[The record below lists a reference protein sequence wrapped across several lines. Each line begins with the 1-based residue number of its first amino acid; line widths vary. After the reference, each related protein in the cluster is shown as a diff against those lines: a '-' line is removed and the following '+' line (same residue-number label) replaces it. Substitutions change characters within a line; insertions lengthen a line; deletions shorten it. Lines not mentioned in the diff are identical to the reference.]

1 MLVVA
6 AAAETLL
13 ATSQGRNETH
23 LSVMRKIVIGA
34 VIVGVALA
42 GVLYYKS
49 SRSGS
54 ATEAAGSG
62 AEGGGVA
69 GRRGGGGGDFGG
81 GGRGGFPG
89 GGGGFRGGGGNF
101 GGRGPMVVEL
111 AAARRASMNQEV
123 RVVGNLIGEAT
134 VAVAPRTAG
143 RLQDVFVRLGDRVA
157 RGQRIAK
164 IEDFEIVEQVKQ
176 AEAAQEVA
184 AATIRQREA
193 DLQLAL
199 TNVER
204 SRNLFQRQLLPKQTL
219 DDNEARYQAAVAQID
234 LAKAQSMQSRA
245 RLDELRIN
253 LANTVIS
260 SPVNGF
266 VARRAVDPGAFV
278 SQNAPVVDVVD
289 ISSVRLV
296 VNVVER
302 DLKELKSGGA
312 AKVEVDAFPGETFK
326 GRIARVAPVLD
337 PATRTAPIEIEI
349 PNPDFRLKPG
359 MYARVGITTDIKK
372 DTLVVPVDAVADLGG
387 RRGVFQHLNG
397 VAIFRAIEVGTEGNE
412 FIEVIGGLTEG
423 DQVITTGARA
433 LRDGDRV
440 QLSGGETGRRGNG
453 GRGRG
458 DGATPTAREGGAGDG
473 GQGARQ
479 NVAPAAAGGG
489 QSGAPSAN
497 RSGGDGS
504 GRRVGGDSTG
514 RRSGGDGSGRY
525 GDGSGR
531 RFGGDGTRPPGSQRQ
546 SNGGSS
552 Q

>member
-1 MLVVA
+1 
-6 AAAETLL
+6 
-13 ATSQGRNETH
+13 
-23 LSVMRKIVIGA
+23 MRKIVIGA

-42 GVLYYKS
+42 GVLYYRS
-49 SRSGS
+49 SRSES
-54 ATEAAGSG
+54 ATEAAGPG
-62 AEGGGVA
+62 AEGG
-69 GRRGGGGGDFGG
+69 GRRGGGGGRGDFGG
-81 GGRGGFPG
+81 GGGGFGGGGFPG
-89 GGGGFRGGGGNF
+89 GGGGFRGGGG
-101 GGRGPMVVEL
+101 GRGPMVVEL
-111 AAARRASMNQEV
+111 AAAKRASMSQEV

-176 AEAAQEVA
+176 QEAAQEVA

-193 DLQLAL
+193 DLKLAE

-234 LAKAQSMQSRA
+234 LARAQSTQSKA

-253 LANTVIS
+253 LANTVIV

-266 VARRAVDPGAFV
+266 VAKRTVDPGAFV

-289 ISSVRLV
+289 ISRVRLV

-302 DLKELKSGGA
+302 DLKELQAGA
-312 AKVEVDAFPGETFK
+312 GAKVEVDAFPGETFQ

-349 PNPDFRLKPG
+349 ANADFRLKPG
-359 MYARVGITTDIKK
+359 MYARVGITTAVKRE
-372 DTLVVPVDAVADLGG
+372 TLVVPLNAVADLGG
-387 RRGVFQHLNG
+387 RRGVFQHVNG
-397 VAIFRAIEVGTEGNE
+397 VAIFRTLDLGTENE
-412 FIEVIGGLTEG
+412 DVVEVLGGLAEG

-433 LRDGDRV
+433 LRDGDRI
-440 QLSGGETGRRGNG
+440 QLSGAGSTDAGSRG
-453 GRGRG
+453 GRGRS
-458 DGATPTAREGGAGDG
+458 DGATPTASEGGVPSG
-473 GQGARQ
+473 RS
-479 NVAPAAAGGG
+479 AGGATPLSSEG
-489 QSGAPSAN
+489 SA
-497 RSGGDGS
+497 RA
-504 GRRVGGDSTG
+504 GRNSG
-514 RRSGGDGSGRY
+514 RRSG

-531 RFGGDGTRPPGSQRQ
+531 RFGGDGSGRSGDAQRPPAGQRPG
-546 SNGGSS
+546 NGGSS

>member
-1 MLVVA
+1 
-6 AAAETLL
+6 
-13 ATSQGRNETH
+13 
-23 LSVMRKIVIGA
+23 MRKIVIGA

-42 GVLYYKS
+42 GVLYYRS
-49 SRSGS
+49 SRSDS
-54 ATEAAGSG
+54 ATEAAGPG
-62 AEGGGVA
+62 AEGGG
-69 GRRGGGGGDFGG
+69 RRGGGAGNFGG
-81 GGRGGFPG
+81 GGGFPG
-89 GGGGFRGGGGNF
+89 GGGGFRGGGAG

-111 AAARRASMNQEV
+111 ANARRASMNQEV

-143 RLQDVFVRLGDRVA
+143 RVQDVFVRLGDRVT

-234 LAKAQSMQSRA
+234 LAKAQSTQSRA

-253 LANTVIS
+253 LANTVIV

-266 VARRAVDPGAFV
+266 VAKRGVDPGAFV

-289 ISSVRLV
+289 ISRVRLV

-302 DLKELKSGGA
+302 DLKELKAGDG
-312 AKVEVDAFPGETFK
+312 AKVEVDAFPGETFQ

-337 PATRTAPIEIEI
+337 PATRTAPIEIEV
-349 PNPDFRLKPG
+349 PNTDFRLKPG
-359 MYARVGITTDIKK
+359 MYARAGITTPVKK
-372 DTLVVPVDAVADLGG
+372 DTLVVPLDAVADLGG

-397 VAIFRAIEVGTEGNE
+397 VAIFRTVEIGTEGE
-412 FIEVIGGLTEG
+412 QFVEVLGGLSEG

-433 LRDGDRV
+433 LRDGDRI
-440 QLSGGETGRRGNG
+440 QLAGGGDGRRGNG

-458 DGATPTAREGGAGDG
+458 DGTTPTARDG
-473 GQGARQ
+473 GRSGQGSASPATDGARQ
-479 NVAPAAAGGG
+479 NAAPTTQGGRQG
-489 QSGAPSAN
+489 SEPS
-497 RSGGDGS
+497 
-504 GRRVGGDSTG
+504 G
-514 RRSGGDGSGRY
+514 RRSGGDASGRRSGGDSSGRY

-531 RFGGDGTRPPGSQRQ
+531 RSGGDGTQRPSSQRPG
-546 SNGGSS
+546 NGGSS

>member
-1 MLVVA
+1 
-6 AAAETLL
+6 
-13 ATSQGRNETH
+13 
-23 LSVMRKIVIGA
+23 
-34 VIVGVALA
+34 
-42 GVLYYKS
+42 
-49 SRSGS
+49 
-54 ATEAAGSG
+54 
-62 AEGGGVA
+62 
-69 GRRGGGGGDFGG
+69 
-81 GGRGGFPG
+81 
-89 GGGGFRGGGGNF
+89 
-101 GGRGPMVVEL
+101 
-111 AAARRASMNQEV
+111 
-123 RVVGNLIGEAT
+123 
-134 VAVAPRTAG
+134 
-143 RLQDVFVRLGDRVA
+143 LQDVFVRLGDRVN

-234 LAKAQSMQSRA
+234 LAKAQSTQSKA
-245 RLDELRIN
+245 RLDELRIT
-253 LANTVIS
+253 LANTVIV

-266 VARRAVDPGAFV
+266 VSKRTVDPGAFV

-289 ISSVRLV
+289 ISRVRLV

-302 DLKELKSGGA
+302 DLKELSSGA
-312 AKVEVDAFPGETFK
+312 RAKVEVDAYPGETFQ

-359 MYARVGITTDIKK
+359 MYARVGISTELKK
-372 DTLVVPVDAVADLGG
+372 DALVVPVNAVADLGG
-387 RRGVFQHLNG
+387 RRGVFQHVNG
-397 VAIFRAIEVGTEGNE
+397 VAVFRTIELGTETAE
-412 FIEVIGGLTEG
+412 LVEVLGGLTEG

-433 LRDGDRV
+433 LRDGDRI
-440 QLSGGETGRRGNG
+440 QLAGGAEGGRRG
-453 GRGRG
+453 GRSG
-458 DGATPTAREGGAGDG
+458 DGAGPAAQGGREGGSRDGGSRTNTAPSAEGREGGAS
-473 GQGARQ
+473 
-479 NVAPAAAGGG
+479 
-489 QSGAPSAN
+489 SGR

-504 GRRVGGDSTG
+504 GRRI
-514 RRSGGDGSGRY
+514 GGDGSGRY

-531 RFGGDGTRPPGSQRQ
+531 RSGGDGSQRPPSQRPG
-546 SNGGSS
+546 NGGSS

>member
-1 MLVVA
+1 
-6 AAAETLL
+6 
-13 ATSQGRNETH
+13 
-23 LSVMRKIVIGA
+23 MRKIVIGA

-42 GVLYYKS
+42 GVLYYRS

-54 ATEAAGSG
+54 ATEAAGPG

-69 GRRGGGGGDFGG
+69 GRGGGDFGG
-81 GGRGGFPG
+81 GGRGGF
-89 GGGGFRGGGGNF
+89 GGGGFRGGGNF
-101 GGRGPMVVEL
+101 GGRGPLVVEL
-111 AAARRASMNQEV
+111 AAARKATMNQEV

-143 RLQDVFVRLGDRVA
+143 RVQDVFVRLGDRVT
-157 RGQRIAK
+157 RGQRVAK

-234 LAKAQSMQSRA
+234 LAKAQSTQSRA

-253 LANTVIS
+253 LANTVIV

-266 VARRAVDPGAFV
+266 VAKRSVDPGAFV
-278 SQNAPVVDVVD
+278 SQNVPVVDVVD

-302 DLKELKSGGA
+302 DLKELRAGA
-312 AKVEVDAFPGETFK
+312 QAKVEVDAFPGEMFQ

-349 PNPDFRLKPG
+349 PNSDFRLKPG
-359 MYARVGITTDIKK
+359 MYARVGITTATKK
-372 DTLVVPVDAVADLGG
+372 ETLVVPVDAIADLGG

-397 VAIFRAIEVGTEGNE
+397 VAIFRSVEVGTEGE
-412 FIEVIGGLTEG
+412 ELIEVVGGLSEG

-440 QLSGGETGRRGNG
+440 QLSGGRGNG
-453 GRGRG
+453 GRGA
-458 DGATPTAREGGAGDG
+458 GATPTAREGAAAGQGAAPAE
-473 GQGARQ
+473 GARQ
-479 NVAPAAAGGG
+479 NAAPGTPGARRGGGDAAGSG
-489 QSGAPSAN
+489 Q
-497 RSGGDGS
+497 
-504 GRRVGGDSTG
+504 RVGGDSSG

-531 RFGGDGTRPPGSQRQ
+531 RFGGDGTQRPPSGQRQ
-546 SNGGSS
+546 GNGGSS

>member
-1 MLVVA
+1 
-6 AAAETLL
+6 
-13 ATSQGRNETH
+13 
-23 LSVMRKIVIGA
+23 MRKLVIGA

-42 GVLYYKS
+42 GVLYYRS
-49 SRSGS
+49 SRSS
-54 ATEAAGSG
+54 ATEATGPG
-62 AEGGGVA
+62 AEGGAVA

-81 GGRGGFPG
+81 GGGRGGF
-89 GGGGFRGGGGNF
+89 GGGGFRGGGGF
-101 GGRGPMVVEL
+101 GGRGTMVVEL
-111 AAARRASMNQEV
+111 AAARKATMNQEV

-143 RLQDVFVRLGDRVA
+143 RLQDVFVRLGDRVT

-234 LAKAQSMQSRA
+234 LAKAQSMQSKA

-253 LANTVIS
+253 LANTVIV

-266 VARRAVDPGAFV
+266 VAKRSVDPGAFV
-278 SQNAPVVDVVD
+278 SQNSPMVDVVD
-289 ISSVRLV
+289 ISRVRLV

-302 DLKELKSGGA
+302 DLKELQAGA
-312 AKVEVDAFPGETFK
+312 GAKVEVDAFPGEMFQ

-349 PNPDFRLKPG
+349 PNADFRLKPG
-359 MYARVGITTDIKK
+359 MYARVGITTGSKK
-372 DTLVVPVDAVADLGG
+372 ETLVVPVDAVADLGG

-397 VAIFRAIEVGTEGNE
+397 IAIFRTVEIGTEGE
-412 FIEVIGGLTEG
+412 QLIEIVGGLTEG

-440 QLSGGETGRRGNG
+440 QLSGAEGGRRGDG

-458 DGATPTAREGGAGDG
+458 DGATPTAQGGPQGGQQRGAPGGGSRSGGA
-473 GQGARQ
+473 
-479 NVAPAAAGGG
+479 
-489 QSGAPSAN
+489 SGAPAGRQGGEASGQPYRGDGSGRRSGGEGTGQ

-504 GRRVGGDSTG
+504 GGYGDGSG
-514 RRSGGDGSGRY
+514 RRSGGDG
-525 GDGSGR
+525 
-531 RFGGDGTRPPGSQRQ
+531 TQRPPSGQRQ
-546 SNGGSS
+546 GNSGSS

>member
-1 MLVVA
+1 M
-6 AAAETLL
+6 
-13 ATSQGRNETH
+13 Q
-23 LSVMRKIVIGA
+23 KIVIGA

-42 GVLYYKS
+42 GVLSYRS
-49 SRSGS
+49 SRSNS
-54 ATEAAGSG
+54 ATEAAAPG
-62 AEGGGVA
+62 AEG
-69 GRRGGGGGDFGG
+69 GG
-81 GGRGGFPG
+81 GGRGGGRGDFGGGFG
-89 GGGGFRGGGGNF
+89 GGGGFRGGGG
-101 GGRGPMVVEL
+101 GRGPMVVEL
-111 AAARRASMNQEV
+111 SAARRAVMNQEV

-134 VAVAPRTAG
+134 VSVAPRTAG
-143 RLQDVFVRLGDRVA
+143 RVQDVFVRLGDRVN
-157 RGQRIAK
+157 RGQRVAK

-234 LAKAQSMQSRA
+234 LAKAQSTQSKA

-253 LANTVIS
+253 LANTVIV

-266 VARRAVDPGAFV
+266 VAKRSVDPGAFV

-289 ISSVRLV
+289 ISRVRLV

-302 DLKELKSGGA
+302 DLKELQTGDV
-312 AKVEVDAFPGETFK
+312 AKVEVDAYPGEMFQ
-326 GRIARVAPVLD
+326 GRIARLAPVLD

-349 PNPDFRLKPG
+349 PNPDVRLKPG
-359 MYARVGITTDIKK
+359 MYARVGITTDTKK
-372 DTLVVPVDAVADLGG
+372 ESLVVPVNAVADLGG
-387 RRGVFQHLNG
+387 RRGVFQHVNG
-397 VAIFRAIEVGTEGNE
+397 VAIFRTVELGTEVDEIIEVL
-412 FIEVIGGLTEG
+412 GGLAEG

-433 LRDGDRV
+433 LRDGDRI
-440 QLSGGETGRRGNG
+440 QRSGSAEGGRRG
-453 GRGRG
+453 GR
-458 DGATPTAREGGAGDG
+458 DGASPTARDGGAREGSGARSGSAARGGGGAG
-473 GQGARQ
+473 A
-479 NVAPAAAGGG
+479 NT
-489 QSGAPSAN
+489 SPSAQGREGGERSGR

-504 GRRVGGDSTG
+504 G

-525 GDGSGR
+525 G
-531 RFGGDGTRPPGSQRQ
+531 QRQ
-546 SNGGSS
+546 GNGGSS

>member
-1 MLVVA
+1 
-6 AAAETLL
+6 
-13 ATSQGRNETH
+13 
-23 LSVMRKIVIGA
+23 MRKIVIGA
-34 VIVGVALA
+34 VIAGVALA
-42 GVLYYKS
+42 GVLYYRS

-54 ATEAAGSG
+54 PTAAAGPG
-62 AEGGGVA
+62 AEGGGGFA

-81 GGRGGFPG
+81 GGFGG
-89 GGGGFRGGGGNF
+89 GGGGFRGGSGGF

-111 AAARRASMNQEV
+111 ASARRASMNQEV

-134 VAVAPRTAG
+134 VAVAPRTGG
-143 RLQDVFVRLGDRVA
+143 RLQDVFVRLGDRVS

-234 LAKAQSMQSRA
+234 LAKAQSMQSKA

-253 LANTVIS
+253 LANTVIV

-266 VARRAVDPGAFV
+266 VAKRSVDPGAFV
-278 SQNAPVVDVVD
+278 SQNSPMVDVVD
-289 ISSVRLV
+289 ISRVRLV

-302 DLKELKSGGA
+302 DLKELHTGAA
-312 AKVEVDAFPGETFK
+312 AKVEVDAFPGETFQ

-349 PNPDFRLKPG
+349 PNADFRLKPG
-359 MYARVGITTDIKK
+359 MYARVGITTATKK
-372 DTLVVPVDAVADLGG
+372 DSLVVPVDAVADLGG

-397 VAIFRAIEVGTEGNE
+397 LAIFRTVELGTEGEE
-412 FIEVIGGLTEG
+412 FIEVVGGLAEG

-440 QLSGGETGRRGNG
+440 QLAGGEGRGNG

-458 DGATPTAREGGAGDG
+458 DGTTPTAREGGARDGDG
-473 GQGARQ
+473 RSNATPGATAGRQGTEASGQ
-479 NVAPAAAGGG
+479 
-489 QSGAPSAN
+489 

-504 GRRVGGDSTG
+504 GRRYGGDASG

-525 GDGSGR
+525 GNGSGR
-531 RFGGDGTRPPGSQRQ
+531 RSGGDGTQRPPSGQRPG
-546 SNGGSS
+546 NGGSS

>member
-1 MLVVA
+1 
-6 AAAETLL
+6 
-13 ATSQGRNETH
+13 
-23 LSVMRKIVIGA
+23 MRKIVIGA

-54 ATEAAGSG
+54 ATEAAGPG
-62 AEGGGVA
+62 AEGGVA

-81 GGRGGFPG
+81 GGRGGFGG

-101 GGRGPMVVEL
+101 GGGRGPMVVEL
-111 AAARRASMNQEV
+111 AAARMATMSQEV

-143 RLQDVFVRLGDRVA
+143 RLQDVFVRLGDRVS

-234 LAKAQSMQSRA
+234 LAKAQSMQSKA

-253 LANTVIS
+253 LANTVIV

-266 VARRAVDPGAFV
+266 VAKRSVDPGAFV
-278 SQNAPVVDVVD
+278 SQNAPIVDVVD
-289 ISSVRLV
+289 ISRVRLV

-302 DLKELKSGGA
+302 DLKELRSGAA
-312 AKVEVDAFPGETFK
+312 AKVEVDAFPGELFQ

-349 PNPDFRLKPG
+349 ANSDFRLKPG
-359 MYARVGITTDIKK
+359 MYARVGITTANKK
-372 DTLVVPVDAVADLGG
+372 ETLVVPVDAVADLGG

-397 VAIFRAIEVGTEGNE
+397 IAIFRAIEVGTEGE
-412 FIEVIGGLTEG
+412 ELIEVIGGLNEG

-440 QLSGGETGRRGNG
+440 QLNGGRGTG

-458 DGATPTAREGGAGDG
+458 DSSTPTARDG
-473 GQGARQ
+473 GPAGQGSAQPAEGARQ
-479 NVAPAAAGGG
+479 NAAPGTQGGRRGGGDAAGSG
-489 QSGAPSAN
+489 Q
-497 RSGGDGS
+497 RFGGDGS
-504 GRRVGGDSTG
+504 GRRF
-514 RRSGGDGSGRY
+514 GGDGSGRY

-531 RFGGDGTRPPGSQRQ
+531 RFGGDGTQRPPSGQRQ
-546 SNGGSS
+546 GNGGSS

>member
-1 MLVVA
+1 
-6 AAAETLL
+6 
-13 ATSQGRNETH
+13 
-23 LSVMRKIVIGA
+23 MRKIVIGA

-42 GVLYYKS
+42 GVLYYRS

-54 ATEAAGSG
+54 ATEAAAPG
-62 AEGGGVA
+62 AEGGG
-69 GRRGGGGGDFGG
+69 GRRGGGGDFGG
-81 GGRGGFPG
+81 GGGGGFPG
-89 GGGGFRGGGGNF
+89 GGFRGGGNF

-111 AAARRASMNQEV
+111 ASVRRAAMNQEV

-143 RLQDVFVRLGDRVA
+143 RVQDVFVRLGDRVS

-234 LAKAQSMQSRA
+234 LAKAQSTQSRA

-253 LANTVIS
+253 LANTVIV

-289 ISSVRLV
+289 ISRVRLV

-302 DLKELKSGGA
+302 DLKELKGGDV
-312 AKVEVDAFPGETFK
+312 AKVEVDAFPGEMFQ

-359 MYARVGITTDIKK
+359 MYARVSITTAVKK
-372 DTLVVPVDAVADLGG
+372 DTLVVPVDAIADLGG
-387 RRGVFQHLNG
+387 RRGVFQHVNG
-397 VAIFRAIEVGTEGNE
+397 VAIFRTVEVGTEGE
-412 FIEVIGGLTEG
+412 EVIEVLGGLAEG

-440 QLSGGETGRRGNG
+440 QLAGGRGNG

-458 DGATPTAREGGAGDG
+458 DSTAPTARDG
-473 GQGARQ
+473 GRTGQGAAPPSTEGARQ
-479 NVAPAAAGGG
+479 NAAPDTPGGRRGGDAAGSG
-489 QSGAPSAN
+489 Q
-497 RSGGDGS
+497 RFGGDGS
-504 GRRVGGDSTG
+504 GRRL
-514 RRSGGDGSGRY
+514 GGDGSRRG

-531 RFGGDGTRPPGSQRQ
+531 RFGGDGTQPPPSGQRQ
-546 SNGGSS
+546 GNGGSS

>member
-1 MLVVA
+1 
-6 AAAETLL
+6 
-13 ATSQGRNETH
+13 
-23 LSVMRKIVIGA
+23 MRKIVIGA
-34 VIVGVALA
+34 VIAGVALA
-42 GVLYYKS
+42 GVLYYRS
-49 SRSGS
+49 SRSDS
-54 ATEAAGSG
+54 ATEAAVPG
-62 AEGGGVA
+62 AEGG
-69 GRRGGGGGDFGG
+69 GRRGGGGGNFGG
-81 GGRGGFPG
+81 GGGGGFPG

-101 GGRGPMVVEL
+101 GRGPMVVEL
-111 AAARRASMNQEV
+111 ASARRASMNQEV

-143 RLQDVFVRLGDRVA
+143 RVQDVFVRLGDRVA

-234 LAKAQSMQSRA
+234 LAKAQSTQSRA

-253 LANTVIS
+253 LANTVIV

-289 ISSVRLV
+289 ISRVRLV

-302 DLKELKSGGA
+302 DLKELKSGDG
-312 AKVEVDAFPGETFK
+312 AKVEVDAFPGETFPA
-326 GRIARVAPVLD
+326 RIARVAPVLD

-349 PNPDFRLKPG
+349 VNTDFRLKPG
-359 MYARVGITTDIKK
+359 MYARAGITTTLKK
-372 DTLVVPVDAVADLGG
+372 DSLVVPVDAIADLGG

-397 VAIFRAIEVGTEGNE
+397 VAVFRTVELGTEGE
-412 FIEVIGGLTEG
+412 QLVEVVGGLTEG

-433 LRDGDRV
+433 LRDGDRI
-440 QLSGGETGRRGNG
+440 QLAGGEGARRGNG

-458 DGATPTAREGGAGDG
+458 DGAT
-473 GQGARQ
+473 
-479 NVAPAAAGGG
+479 APAARDGGASPNPTPGATGGRQGNETSG
-489 QSGAPSAN
+489 QRFGSDGSGR
-497 RSGGDGS
+497 RSGGDG
-504 GRRVGGDSTG
+504 TG

-531 RFGGDGTRPPGSQRQ
+531 RSGGDGTQRPPSGQRPG
-546 SNGGSS
+546 NGGSS